1 MKSNSL
7 MLLAGTVVAESM
19 LWLVAPGL
27 ATMAGVV
34 LALFTI
40 ASWREGHNTKH
51 PRSCTSFN
59 VDDFQRRSGIS
70 AL

>member
-1 MKSNSL
+1 MKNNSL
-7 MLLAGTVVAESM
+7 MLLMGTVAAEGM

-34 LALFTI
+34 LGLFAI
-40 ASWREGHNTKH
+40 ASWRDGSSMRHSKA
-51 PRSCTSFN
+51 CTSFN
-59 VDDFQRRSGIS
+59 VDDFQRRSSAS

>member
-7 MLLAGTVVAESM
+7 MLIAGTLAAESM

-40 ASWREGHNTKH
+40 ASWREGARTKG
-51 PRSCTSFN
+51 PRACTSFN
-59 VDDFQRRSGIS
+59 VDDFERRSGIS